1 MARDLAHAF
10 VLKDTKYNAFD
21 KTWES
26 VQVEGAQIR
35 NHYNEMLVSL
45 EQPVGSVEGVDQYI
59 KKG

>member
-1 MARDLAHAF
+1 M
-10 VLKDTKYNAFD
+10 LKDTKYNAFD